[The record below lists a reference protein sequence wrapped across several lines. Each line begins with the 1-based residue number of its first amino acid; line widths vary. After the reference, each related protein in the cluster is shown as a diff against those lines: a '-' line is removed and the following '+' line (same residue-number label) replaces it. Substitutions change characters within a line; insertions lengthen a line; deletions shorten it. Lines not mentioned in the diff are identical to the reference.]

1 MLTKNETDKGFCPTK
16 KVKELRQKIGIL
28 ICMWCIKKPISK
40 LTHDYHTVPC
50 MRRQERLEGKLIYQV
65 EVGDKIHFKPKLY
78 VEIFS
83 TFYPAWK
90 SCWLVQLDFPTFPP
104 SSVQACQVSFPT
116 SWWHYKLH
124 WASSTI
130 LQYSRQL
137 IVWQYGREKPRTN
150 AFWKLACVFCFG
162 NESVGLLSPNTD
174 TRRSW

>member
-1 MLTKNETDKGFCPTK
+1 
-16 KVKELRQKIGIL
+16 
-28 ICMWCIKKPISK
+28 MWCIKKPISK
-40 LTHDYHTVPC
+40 LTRDYHTVPC
-50 MRRQERLEGKLIYQV
+50 KRRQEWLERKLIFPVRLGIKFTLSQNFMLKY
-65 EVGDKIHFKPKLY
+65 FR
-78 VEIFS
+78 S

-90 SCWLVQLDFPTFPP
+90 SCWLVQLDFPTFSP

-130 LQYSRQL
+130 LQHSRQL